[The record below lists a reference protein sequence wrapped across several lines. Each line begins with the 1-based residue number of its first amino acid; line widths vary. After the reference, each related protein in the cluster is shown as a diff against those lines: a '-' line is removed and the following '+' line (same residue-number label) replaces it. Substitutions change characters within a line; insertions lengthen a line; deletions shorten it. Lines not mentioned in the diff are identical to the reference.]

1 MLARSQ
7 ASDCVAFYPA
17 DGRMAFDYYL
27 PSATRLT
34 PVLPAVPWA
43 QIRPYVERYAAPAAS
58 QLMRIEA
65 GCPRLWLIASH
76 QGQRDGPPASR
87 VNYARYLT
95 LLHSLAGAYPRH
107 ETKAFGWASPV
118 RVELLTR

>member
-1 MLARSQ
+1 
-7 ASDCVAFYPA
+7 
-17 DGRMAFDYYL
+17 MAFDYYL

-87 VNYARYLT
+87 VNSARYLT